1 MTGRPSERRRFW
13 NRLRRAPRLL
23 KGGADEST
31 LYGAYARNALAEFP
45 AGDFTPIADTAPPK
59 SDVRLIAYYLP
70 QFHPIPEN
78 DLWWGKGFTEW
89 RNVARA
95 FPVFD
100 GHYQPRS
107 PGELGYYDLR
117 LVDVMRRQ
125 VELAKLYGIG
135 AFCFHHYWFQGKRLL
150 ELPVENYLAARDLDL
165 PFCLCWA
172 NESWS
177 RRWSGS
183 EKDVLMA
190 QRYSP
195 DDDIEFI
202 RHLDRYFRDPR
213 YLKIGGKPVLTVYR
227 ADQFP
232 DMAATIARWRAEAQN
247 LGYPGLYLIATNA
260 FDFGGHE
267 SCGFDALSEFPPHGL
282 DARNIESSLN
292 VSSLREGGRVRD
304 YEEVVRRELRKEWPK
319 GMVHPG
325 VMPGWDNSARRPT
338 GGVIYHGARPDLFH
352 SWLKHALVRARAHPE
367 EERLVFINAWNEWA
381 EAAYLEPDLR
391 FGYGYLAACAAA
403 QRPPAGG

>member
-1 MTGRPSERRRFW
+1 MTKGAGSALRRFL
-13 NRLRRAPRLL
+13 NRLRRLPQALKAPVR
-23 KGGADEST
+23 ADA
-31 LYGAYARNALAEFP
+31 LYRTYARNALADFP
-45 AGDFTPIADTAPPK
+45 AEDFTPITTSPLPPG
-59 SDVRLIAYYLP
+59 DVRLIAYYLP

-78 DLWWGKGFTEW
+78 DEWWGRGFTEW
-89 RNVARA
+89 RNVTRA

-100 GHYQPRS
+100 GHYQPRA

-117 LVDVMRRQ
+117 VPDVMRRQ

-150 ELPVENYLAARDLDL
+150 ERPVENYLANTGLGL

-183 EKDVLMA
+183 EKDVLMQ

-195 DDDIEFI
+195 DDDIAFI
-202 RHLDRYFRDPR
+202 RHADRYFRDAR
-213 YLKIGGKPVLTVYR
+213 YLKIGGRPVLTIYR

-232 DMAATIARWRAEAQN
+232 DIKATVMRWRSEMEK
-247 LGYPGLYLIATNA
+247 LGYPGIYLIATNA
-260 FDFGGHE
+260 FDFVGYE
-267 SCGFDALSEFPPHGL
+267 SAGFDALSEFPPHGI
-282 DARNIESSLN
+282 DAPNIESSLK
-292 VSSLREGGRVRD
+292 VSKLRDGGRVRD
-304 YEEVVRRELRKEWPK
+304 YADVVRRELQKEWPA

-338 GGVIYHGARPDLFH
+338 SGVIHHGARPDLFQ
-352 SWLKHALVRARAHPE
+352 SWLKHAVVRARAHPAD
-367 EERLVFINAWNEWA
+367 ERLVFINAWNEWA

-391 FGYGYLAACAAA
+391 YGYGYLAACSAA
-403 QRPPAGG
+403 QQT